1 MLRLLI
7 DEDVHGDIVAGLRGR
22 QPALDVVRVQD
33 VGLAH
38 TPDPDILEWAARQGR
53 VVVSVDKKTLAV
65 DAWDRVAR
73 GLPMPGVAILRILL
87 SIGQA
92 VNELEFIALAGIRDD
107 LRVQVVYL
115 PVVYLPMG

>member
-7 DEDVHGDIVAGLRGR
+7 DEDVHGDIVAGLRRR

-38 TPDPDILEWAARQGR
+38 TPDPVILEWAAQQGR

-92 VNELEFIALAGIRDD
+92 IQELELIALAGNPED
-107 LRVQVVYL
+107 LRDQVVYL
-115 PVVYLPMG
+115 PL

>member
-7 DEDVHGDIVAGLRGR
+7 DEDVHGHIVHGLRRR

-33 VGLAH
+33 VGLRH
-38 TPDPDILEWAARQGR
+38 TPDSLILEWAAQQGR

-87 SIGQA
+87 SIGPA
-92 VNELEFIALAGIRDD
+92 VNELELIAIAGNPADYRD
-107 LRVQVVYL
+107 QVI
-115 PVVYLPMG
+115 YLPM